1 MANQPIRADSDRTN
15 RSMHAAMVLIL
26 LNLLLLVAKTIVGWR
41 YNSLAILSDA
51 GNSLTD
57 VVTSI
62 IILVAVRESAKPA
75 DREHPFGHTRIEAMA
90 AFTVAVLTCMLATE
104 VAREAVVRVYEGSMP
119 QFGWVPVMMLVAV
132 IAVKGA
138 IWRVAGGMGRQGS
151 AALKAAAVDAR
162 MDVVISLMALGSLAG
177 ESLKLDWLDGAASLL
192 IAAWIAWTGYQLG
205 AENVERL
212 IGHLPDRD
220 TLQGISDRL
229 IAMRNAGRI
238 IDFHEL
244 RIQYIGSEI
253 HLAVHVTVDGHLD
266 VLHGHA
272 IDEAIQNALQEV
284 SGVTFVAVHIE
295 PG

>member
-1 MANQPIRADSDRTN
+1 MADEPTTPTPDLATRSRRA
-15 RSMHAAMVLIL
+15 AVVLIL
-26 LNLLLLVAKTIVGWR
+26 LNALLLVAKTIVGWR
-41 YNSLAILSDA
+41 YDSLAILSDA

-57 VVTSI
+57 VVTSV

-75 DREHPFGHTRIEAMA
+75 DREHPFGHARIEPMA

-104 VAREAVVRVYEGSMP
+104 VAREAVGRVYEGSLP
-119 QFGWVPVMMLVAV
+119 QSGWVPVMMLVAV
-132 IAVKGA
+132 IAVKGG
-138 IWRVAGGMGRQGS
+138 IWRVAGRMGRQGS

-177 ESLKLDWLDGAASLL
+177 ESLRLNWLDGAASLL
-192 IAAWIAWTGYQLG
+192 IAVWIAWTGYQLG

-212 IGHLPDRD
+212 IGHLPDSD
-220 TLQGISDRL
+220 TLKGIHDRL
-229 IAMRNAGRI
+229 TAMRDAGRI
-238 IDFHEL
+238 LDFHEL
-244 RIQYIGSEI
+244 RIQYIGTEI

-272 IDEAIQNALQEV
+272 IDEAIQHALHEV
-284 SGVTFVAVHIE
+284 PGVTFVAVHVE

>member
-1 MANQPIRADSDRTN
+1 MPFQPTISNLDRTS
-15 RSMHAAMVLIL
+15 RSMHAALVLIL
-26 LNLLLLVAKTIVGWR
+26 LNALLLVAKAMVGLR
-41 YNSLAILSDA
+41 YDSLAILSDA

-62 IILVAVRESAKPA
+62 IILFAVRESAKPA
-75 DREHPFGHTRIEAMA
+75 DHEHPFGHTRIEPLA

-119 QFGWVPVMMLVAV
+119 QAGWVPVMMLLGV

-138 IWRVAGGMGRQGS
+138 IWRVAGRMGRQGS

-162 MDVVISLMALGSLAG
+162 MDVVISLLALGSLAG
-177 ESLKLDWLDGAASLL
+177 ESLALRWLDGVVSLV
-192 IAAWIAWTGYQLG
+192 IAVWIAWTGYQLG

-212 IGHLPDRD
+212 VGHLPDSN
-220 TLQGISDRL
+220 TLQSIHARL
-229 IAMRNAGRI
+229 TAIKNSGRI
-238 IDFHEL
+238 INFHEL

-272 IDEAIQNALQEV
+272 IDEEIQDSLCQV
-284 SGVTFVAVHIE
+284 SDVTFVAVHIE